1 MKALLFT
8 LLYVSLFLL
17 PLAASALPLPIPQP
31 HPESLEHLVES
42 LIGVGGHPPH
52 QHFVQADDPGL
63 HHRRDLHPHIEH
75 PLAIWGDSPEG
86 APLLPRDDLET
97 GDEDWQPWIQSDN
110 PDKFIRRDD
119 ELAYPEDAAPVLPRG
134 VDATRLVYRR
144 APRPDQLSADDKS
157 YGQPWTG
164 STGSDNPDLN
174 RRDDLSATEE
184 SYGQPWAGSDNPNVN
199 RRDDGVD
206 ATQAPIILDRDE
218 DFRNHSPSPVL
229 IHNPQ
234 SDGTSNGDD
243 EADEA
248 NLKCQPGGPSSSN
261 NNAKF
266 APTGLLRPTLSTIVK
281 PNQPFLVMYCT
292 PTYHAMRSMGW
303 DVLAYNSNST
313 GMGRLLATG
322 VKGDSTH
329 VTVDDPYYDRLAVYE
344 RQNGVAGNMF
354 AMATRNLVF
363 DHGDGGNGGQDGG
376 QPKVTKQGITLAG
389 ANVQNTNK
397 EAVRPPLDE
406 FSNNQHTKS
415 DALAIHKTQQAAD
428 EAAAVAEEHVKDAT
442 HKVKAAEKHVAHGQ
456 APSSAL
462 KAAEEAKHAATN
474 AEQAA
479 LPASLKAVKE
489 GEDAAQVAG
498 QDVVGA
504 AAEKSA

>member
-1 MKALLFT
+1 MKALLLTF
-8 LLYVSLFLL
+8 LYASLFLL
-17 PLAASALPLPIPQP
+17 LPSVSALPLPLP

-42 LIGVGGHPPH
+42 LIGVPGGHSPH

-63 HHRRDLHPHIEH
+63 HHRRDLHPDFDKD
-75 PLAIWGDSPEG
+75 PFSPWGGSSEG
-86 APLLPRDDLET
+86 APLLPRDELDT

-119 ELAYPEDAAPVLPRG
+119 EPAYPEGAAPILPRG
-134 VDATRLVYRR
+134 VDATRVVYRR
-144 APRPDQLSADDKS
+144 APRPEQLNTKEEPWTGSDNPGAHRRDDLSANDES

-164 STGSDNPDLN
+164 SDNPNLN
-174 RRDDLSATEE
+174 RR
-184 SYGQPWAGSDNPNVN
+184 N
-199 RRDDGVD
+199 DGVD
-206 ATQAPIILDRDE
+206 ATQAPPILPRIE

-243 EADEA
+243 ESDSA
-248 NLKCQPGGPSSSN
+248 NLKCQSGGPSASN
-261 NNAKF
+261 NNKF

-344 RQNGVAGNMF
+344 RQDGVAGNMF

-363 DHGDGGNGGQDGG
+363 DHGADGGNGGQDGS

-389 ANVQNTNK
+389 AGVNAQGTPDK
-397 EAVRPPLDE
+397 EATTVKSTLDE

-415 DALAIHKTQQAAD
+415 DALAIHKGQQAAD
-428 EAAAVAEEHVKDAT
+428 EAAAAAEEHVKDAT
-442 HKVKAAEKHVAHGQ
+442 HKVKTAEQQVAHGQ
-456 APSSAL
+456 APPSAL
-462 KAAEEAKHAATN
+462 KAAKDAKHAATN

-489 GEDAAQVAG
+489 GEDAAQIAG

-504 AAEKSA
+504 EKSA